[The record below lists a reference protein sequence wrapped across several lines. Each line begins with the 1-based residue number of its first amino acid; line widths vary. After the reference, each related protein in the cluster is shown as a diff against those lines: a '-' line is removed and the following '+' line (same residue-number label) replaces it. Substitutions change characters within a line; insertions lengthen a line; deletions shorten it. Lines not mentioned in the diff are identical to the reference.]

1 VQTVAS
7 NEQKVFPLEFPF
19 EYRGASYIEMKAR
32 RPKVR
37 DLRNFIKNVDKEG
50 MQAMEKV
57 LADLM
62 EIDTQVIAE
71 IDVEDFGPM
80 KAWFEGFL
88 EKISNASS
96 ES

>member
-1 VQTVAS
+1 MATSA
-7 NEQKVFPLEFPF
+7 NEKVFNLKFPF
-19 EYRGASYIEMKAR
+19 EHRGASYIEFKAR

-50 MQAMEKV
+50 IVAMEKV

-62 EIDTQVIAE
+62 EIDTAVIAE

-80 KAWFEGFL
+80 KHWFESFL
-88 EKISNASS
+88 EKMTSESS

>member
-1 VQTVAS
+1 MATAT
-7 NEQKVFPLEFPF
+7 EKVFNLKFPF
-19 EYRGASYIEMKAR
+19 EHRGATYVEMKAR

-37 DLRNFIKNVDKEG
+37 DLRNFIKNVEKEG
-50 MQAMEKV
+50 IVAMEKV

-62 EIDTQVIAE
+62 EIDTAVIAE

-88 EKISNASS
+88 EKMTS
-96 ES
+96 ESSD